1 MLFVIGKMCNQRGH
15 MMPGFDRDDFW
26 IKILEMYPA
35 ARENNYILK
44 LNEEQVQELMDLYIE
59 QYIPE
64 ENLSHFDEEQLMRKM
79 MTAMVSIYKLDK
91 DTVSNYRE
99 LVELVNSVNFD
110 GKNLYIRFAKISPA
124 KMRRFELG
132 KTQKQIAEKIG
143 YGTSTVQ
150 NCEGFFCDL
159 RRQPEELVRKL
170 ANALEC
176 EIEELIL

>member
-15 MMPGFDRDDFW
+15 MMPGFDRDEFW

-44 LNEEQVQELMDLYIE
+44 LNEEQVQELMDLFIE
-59 QYIPE
+59 KYIPE
-64 ENLSHFDEEQLMRKM
+64 ENLSHYDEEQLMRKM

-91 DTVSNYRE
+91 DTVSNYRD
-99 LVELVNSVNFD
+99 LVELVNSVNYD
-110 GKNLYIRFAKISPA
+110 GKNLYIRFARISPA

-132 KTQKQIAEKIG
+132 KTQKQIAERIG

-159 RRQPEELVRKL
+159 RRQPHELVRKL
-170 ANALEC
+170 ADALEC

>member
-1 MLFVIGKMCNQRGH
+1 
-15 MMPGFDRDDFW
+15 
-26 IKILEMYPA
+26 
-35 ARENNYILK
+35 
-44 LNEEQVQELMDLYIE
+44 
-59 QYIPE
+59 
-64 ENLSHFDEEQLMRKM
+64 
-79 MTAMVSIYKLDK
+79 MVSIYKLDK